1 MKRSKSAKQKRRRQ
15 PATGVTPIGLRLPE
29 DVTMRLDQWAEKN
42 QVTRSQAIR
51 SFDVRPA
58 KPERQIKG
66 ARLGQ
71 HATGQ
76 VAGPIR
82 IRRGAAT
89 TKTATA
95 ERTEGVPRAACRC
108 PLESEKLSGSRSC

>member
-1 MKRSKSAKQKRRRQ
+1 MKRSKSTKQKRRRR

-29 DVTMRLDQWAEKN
+29 DVTMRLDQWAVKN

-51 SFDVRPA
+51 SLP
-58 KPERQIKG
+58 Q
-66 ARLGQ
+66 LGR
-71 HATGQ
+71 
-76 VAGPIR
+76 AGPIR

-108 PLESEKLSGSRSC
+108 PFESEKLSGSRSC